1 MSKLKFSLIRTS
13 SALALAVAL
22 LAFSFAFGGARASAA
37 DMTVCLEPNS
47 ILENTADVAEEFDVL
62 CQSFNTDIQAA
73 AAVKTET
80 DTEALAETD
89 HEPAVG
95 SETQQAA
102 AETPDPATTLAIE
115 GQAIQVEI
123 TQSVTVAALGQE
135 PEGNEA
141 DITGSIAPP
150 TTAGTAPPPEPE
162 AEPAGLLPIV

>member
-22 LAFSFAFGGARASAA
+22 LAFSFAFGGARASAE

-62 CQSFNTDIQAA
+62 CQSFNSDIQAA
-73 AAVKTET
+73 AAAKTET
-80 DTEALAETD
+80 EVLVEAD
-89 HEPAVG
+89 HEPAFG
-95 SETQQAA
+95 SGTQQAA
-102 AETPDPATTLAIE
+102 AETPDPPTTSAIE

-123 TQSVTVAALGQE
+123 TQSVAVAALGQE

-162 AEPAGLLPIV
+162 AEPAGLLPIE